1 MEIFCLT
8 IPHVLVIITIVYC
21 DHYFPGSLWS
31 VVHKGSLLIPK
42 TTIKRLTF
50 FKVSHLPAF
59 LRPSYPSQINDQGFV
74 RFCNLSLIAH
84 LCLFLGFP
92 GGTSSKE
99 FTFWYRSHKRCMF
112 HSWVRK
118 ISWRRKWQP
127 TPVFLRGK
135 SHGRWNLVGY
145 SPWSPKELDTTER
158 LHFHFKPLVKRYPI
172 FSIMDLEKIP

>member
-8 IPHVLVIITIVYC
+8 IPHVLIITTIVYC
-21 DHYFPGSLWS
+21 DDYFPGSLWS

-50 FKVSHLPAF
+50 FEVSHLPAF
-59 LRPSYPSQINDQGFV
+59 LRPSCPSQINDQGFV

-84 LCLFLGFP
+84 LCLLLGFP

-99 FTFWYRSHKRCMF
+99 FTFWYRSHKRYVF

-127 TPVFLRGK
+127 TPVFLPGE
-135 SHGRWNLVGY
+135 SHGWR
-145 SPWSPKELDTTER
+145 SPTGFSSWGCTEWDTTEW
-158 LHFHFKPLVKRYPI
+158 LSHQHHK
-172 FSIMDLEKIP
+172 ET